1 MRKFYFVVIILMAAL
16 VGATSYV
23 SNIAFNKVAGIP
35 LQLLVLNSDGSNKN
49 GLSYS
54 SIIDSIAES
63 YNNNTATVTTA
74 SGESGASGASQPAAT
89 TNTQKAAEVLKENGL
104 NNIANAVENN
114 DKAKLNSEVQN
125 LTDEEFKQVIQVLGS
140 SGHKSEADVIQ
151 AMGKDQAIKL
161 YNQSIKNK

>member
-1 MRKFYFVVIILMAAL
+1 MRKFYIVVIVLMAAL
-16 VGATSYV
+16 VGITAYV

-54 SIIDSIAES
+54 SIIDSLAGS
-63 YNNNTATVTTA
+63 YNNVATGT
-74 SGESGASGASQPAAT
+74 SQPAAT

-114 DKAKLNSEVQN
+114 DKTKLNSEVQSI
-125 LTDEEFKQVIQVLGS
+125 TDEQFQQVIQMLRN
-140 SGHKSEADVIQ
+140 SGHKSAADAVQ
-151 AMGKDQAIKL
+151 AMGKEQALKL
-161 YNQSIKNK
+161 YNQRMSGK